1 MFTISDVSNDIILM
15 LQFLEVV
22 QQHIVGVVGN
32 FYMMFLLE
40 I

>member
-1 MFTISDVSNDIILM
+1 MFTTTDVCNGVILM

-22 QQHIVGVVGN
+22 RQHVLGVVGN
-32 FYMMFLLE
+32 IIIVLLQ